1 MEKGRGAPGLGFLYR
16 RVSIHPILL
25 DYWFIVPEF
34 VDGIRQMVEQGIE
47 IDDNSVLR
55 LMTEIYS
62 EKERQRKGGELK
74 DYFNFYKTRRGI
86 TQLKK
91 NLGTY

>member
-1 MEKGRGAPGLGFLYR
+1 MERGRGAPGLGFLYR

-34 VDGIRQMVEQGIE
+34 IEGIKQMVENGEE
-47 IDDNSVLR
+47 IDDGSVLK
-55 LMTEIYS
+55 LMVKVYS
-62 EKERQRKGGELK
+62 EKEIQKKNGELK
-74 DYFNFYKTRRGI
+74 EYFNFYKTRRGI

-91 NLGTY
+91 NLGLI

>member
-1 MEKGRGAPGLGFLYR
+1 
-16 RVSIHPILL
+16 
-25 DYWFIVPEF
+25 
-34 VDGIRQMVEQGIE
+34 MVEQGIE

-55 LMTEIYS
+55 LMIEIYS

-91 NLGTY
+91 NLGIY